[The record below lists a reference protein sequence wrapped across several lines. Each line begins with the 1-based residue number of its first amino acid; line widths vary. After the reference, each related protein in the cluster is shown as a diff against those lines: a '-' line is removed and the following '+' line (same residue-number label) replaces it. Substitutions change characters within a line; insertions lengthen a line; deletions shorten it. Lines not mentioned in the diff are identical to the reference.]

1 MLVLTYA
8 DVLAAALVVI
18 ALVVLVIAYF
28 SARNVPFANLRRTEA
43 YQVAEA
49 LMHEAAEKGQRNVLA
64 LGGSTSGE
72 PGTLSGLAGMPAWR
86 ALARRS
92 VFNDYR
98 ATANAGDGNLALLAQ
113 MVARGEYEDALA
125 PELFLPEHALLVGTS
140 PSAYLAGLL
149 PEVNQPGNSGLMMSG
164 TFAPSA
170 AIALDLAN
178 RKGLQSMA
186 ATDSLSA
193 QAAFF
198 ASGAPLALGEDYYA
212 PGAVLQTHPGAT
224 AQLRAQDV
232 LRVLLILGL
241 VVGAA
246 LKMAGVLP

>member
-28 SARNVPFANLRRTEA
+28 SARKAPYANLRRTEA

-164 TFAPSA
+164 TFA
-170 AIALDLAN
+170 LDLAN

-212 PGAVLQTHPGAT
+212 PGAVLQTHPGAA

-232 LRVLLILGL
+232 LRVLLILGM